1 MSADAPDVLSADVER
16 FLDYIAKVEG
26 VSPETVRAYRSH
38 LGAYNR
44 WLVRRDLN
52 LTGVCTRDIRGYLA
66 ELKAARYAPK
76 TVAAH
81 LSSIRALYR
90 WLLLDERID
99 SDPACPLATPKIPKS
114 LPHVL
119 TEQQMGALMAA
130 PQLDSPEGKR
140 DAAMLEL
147 LYASGARISEVAG
160 LTLDSI
166 DWSGSCIRLFGKGS
180 KERIVPIYRRAADAV
195 SDYIRH
201 ARPQLLANKPG
212 GETATTRALFISSR
226 GRAMSADALR
236 RRFRLLA
243 AQAGLPSDLTPH
255 AMRHTFATDLL
266 SGGAD
271 LRSVQELLGHA
282 SLSTT
287 QLYTHLTP
295 ERLKGALKGAH
306 PRA

>member
-1 MSADAPDVLSADVER
+1 MSAPDADALPADVER

-38 LGAYNR
+38 LSAYVR
-44 WLVRRDLN
+44 WLARRDASLS
-52 LTGVCTRDIRGYLA
+52 GVRTRDIRSYLA

-119 TEQQMGALMAA
+119 TEQQMDALMAA
-130 PQLDSPEGKR
+130 PQLDSPEGVR

-147 LYASGARISEVAG
+147 LYATGARISEVAG

-180 KERIVPIYRRAADAV
+180 KERIVPIYWRAADAV
-195 SDYIRH
+195 SDYISH
-201 ARPQLLANKPG
+201 ARPQLLACRRD
-212 GETATTRALFISSR
+212 GEAATTRALFISTR

-236 RRFRLLA
+236 HRFRLLA
-243 AQAGLPSDLTPH
+243 ARAGLPSDLTPH